1 MRKTIATTIA
11 PIMLLGA
18 ASAVHA
24 TPPAQPHPQ
33 PTSHP
38 EGEHGHDGH
47 EGEHH
52 GEKPAH

>member
-11 PIMLLGA
+11 PLMLLGA